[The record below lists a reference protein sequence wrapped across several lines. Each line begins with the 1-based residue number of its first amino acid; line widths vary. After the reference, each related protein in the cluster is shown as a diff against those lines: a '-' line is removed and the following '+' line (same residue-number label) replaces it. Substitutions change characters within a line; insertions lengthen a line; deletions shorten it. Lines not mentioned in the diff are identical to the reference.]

1 MLWFRMRCLDEC
13 GVVGRLASSPPAE
26 YNSALRPA
34 PCRVQVGSPI
44 HHPSSTAGVGLVGW
58 MMLWFRMRC
67 LDECGVV
74 GRLAALASSRV
85 QLGAPPGL
93 LPSASWR
100 SDPPS
105 KLHCWVGL
113 SCRNAEP
120 CGFTFYTAT
129 ETVARPGG
137 TVLLGGSLRSPPA
150 EYNSALRLAPCRVQV
165 GGPIHHPSSTAGL
178 GLVAG
183 MSNPTG
189 SLFTR
194 RPRRS
199 RAQGVP
205 RLKLL
210 CWGGLIW
217 LDDALV

>member
-1 MLWFRMRCLDEC
+1 
-13 GVVGRLASSPPAE
+13 
-26 YNSALRPA
+26 
-34 PCRVQVGSPI
+34 
-44 HHPSSTAGVGLVGW
+44 
-58 MMLWFRMRC
+58 MLWFRMRC

-85 QLGAPPGL
+85 QLGAPPGSM
-93 LPSASWR
+93 PSASWR

-150 EYNSALRLAPCRVQV
+150 EYNSALRPAPCRVQV

-183 MSNPTG
+183 MPNPAG

-199 RAQGVP
+199 RAQGAP
-205 RLKLL
+205 CFWEARCARLLPSTTWRSAQPPAECKSVLFGRL
-210 CWGGLIW
+210 AALASCRVQLGAPPGLQPSTTRRSAR
-217 LDDALV
+217 LHAKCNLALRPVRVRC